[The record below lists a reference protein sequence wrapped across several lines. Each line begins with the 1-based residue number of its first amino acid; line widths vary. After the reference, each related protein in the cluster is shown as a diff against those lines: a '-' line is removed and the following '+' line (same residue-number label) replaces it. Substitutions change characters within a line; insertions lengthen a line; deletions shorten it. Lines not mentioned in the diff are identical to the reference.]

1 MALTKLLVIGIV
13 VVLASSSILYFM
25 NYSVVNE
32 SSSSAEVT
40 RKHIK
45 LSTVD
50 DAVKAVVNSVG
61 YGVNASM
68 VENE

>member
-1 MALTKLLVIGIV
+1 MALIKWLVIGLV
-13 VVLASSSILYFM
+13 AVLASSCILYFT

-40 RKHIK
+40 RKNTK

-50 DAVKAVVNSVG
+50 DAVKAVVSSVG
-61 YGVNASM
+61 YGVNVSM
-68 VENE
+68 VKNE